1 MICSRFKTTQLLKK
15 ILIITYYW
23 PPSGGGG
30 VQRWLKFT
38 KYLPENGWEPIIFTP
53 ENPDFELKDD
63 SLFKDVSSGLEVIK
77 FPIWEPFGIYKKLFG
92 KTTKGSLKQGIV
104 IEKSKMT
111 LGDSLSIWIRANLFI
126 PDPRRFWVNSS
137 VKFLN
142 DFVTV
147 NDINHI
153 VTTGPPHSMHLI
165 GLGLKK
171 HHPNIKWVAD
181 FRDPWSDWD
190 ILEKLKVSN
199 WAYRIHR
206 NLEAKVMENC
216 DILLTVSKRL
226 AQAFEEK
233 ERAKKVVVITNGV
246 DESDFKLT
254 QNTSTDR
261 KFRITHMG
269 LLNEIR
275 NPLLLWKAL
284 EELCHDN
291 DAFANDL
298 EIVLAG
304 MVSGSILTQLKE
316 NDLLKSKVNFMDYL
330 SHEKVFE
337 QYKDACVLLLLLN
350 QTNNSKWILPGKLYE
365 YMFAKKSIL
374 CLGEKDS
381 DVNDILKETKT
392 GILFN
397 PNDKEGMKTF
407 ILTSYANYKNKSSD
421 NIEPEISKYTRKNL
435 TKNLAKLLDNLN

>member
-1 MICSRFKTTQLLKK
+1 MKK
-15 ILIITYYW
+15 VLIITYYW

-30 VQRWLKFT
+30 VQRWLKFS

-53 ENPDFELKDD
+53 ENPEFELKDN
-63 SLFKDVSSGLEVIK
+63 SLFKDVSKSIEVIK
-77 FPIWEPFGIYKKLFG
+77 FPIWEPFGIYKKLFS

-104 IEKSKMT
+104 IEKSKLT
-111 LGDSLSIWIRANLFI
+111 IGDKLSIWIRANLFI
-126 PDPRRFWVNSS
+126 PDPRRFWVKPS
-137 VKFLN
+137 VKFLK
-142 DFVTV
+142 DFIID

-153 VTTGPPHSMHLI
+153 VTTGPPHSMHMI

-199 WAYRIHR
+199 WAMKIHK
-206 NLEAKVMENC
+206 NLEAKVITAC

-226 AQAFEEK
+226 AKAFEDK
-233 ERAKKVVVITNGV
+233 NLAKKVIVITNGV
-246 DESDFKLT
+246 DESDFNMTHPPSKEK
-254 QNTSTDR
+254 

-275 NPLLLWKAL
+275 DPKTFWLAL
-284 EELCHDN
+284 EELSLEDPE
-291 DAFANDL
+291 FAEDL

-304 MVSGSILTQLKE
+304 MVSGSILTQLDE
-316 NDLLKSKVNFMDYL
+316 NNTLKSKVKFLDYL

-337 QYKDACVLLLLLN
+337 QYAEASVLLLLLN

-374 CLGEKDS
+374 CLGEKNS
-381 DVNDILKETKT
+381 DVYDILEETKT
-392 GILFN
+392 GLLFN
-397 PNDKEGMKTF
+397 PNDQEGIKAF
-407 ILTSYANYKNKSSD
+407 ILDKYVDFKSETTT
-421 NIEPEISKYTRKNL
+421 NEERQISQYTRKNL
-435 TKNLAKLLDNLN
+435 AKNLASLLDHLN